1 MKILPGLYPLLL
13 AALTIPMSQL
23 VFPGCATI
31 LNGPTQK
38 VKFDSKPPGATVY
51 LDGKDIGL
59 TPKLVILSRFRSPRV
74 RIEMAGFQPYELQLV
89 REYNYTVV
97 LNNVVGFAPI
107 LIDAATGSMFE
118 IDVPDNRRS
127 EIAQPWDN
135 GDYGAYRTLFVGVV
149 LKPVLHARKIGQL
162 QRQ

>member
-1 MKILPGLYPLLL
+1 MNLPRRLYPLLF
-13 AALTIPMSQL
+13 AALTLPLSQL

-51 LDGKDIGL
+51 LDGKDIGR

-74 RIEMAGFQPYELQLV
+74 RIELAGFQPYELQLV
-89 REYNYTVV
+89 RQYNYRLV
-97 LNNVVGFAPI
+97 LNNMVGFAPI
-107 LIDAATGSMFE
+107 LVDAATGSLFE
-118 IDVPDNRRS
+118 IDLPANHGTELVG
-127 EIAQPWDN
+127 PWDK
-135 GDYGAYRTLFVGVV
+135 GDYGPYRTLFVGVV
-149 LKPVLHARKIGQL
+149 LKPVLNARKIGQL